1 MSFLEGSPSS
11 ICYTGCWRDRRAGA
25 ADENSPLRL
34 LFRKPDSV
42 WIGFCLF
49 ALIFLLTPTAATAQP
64 APQSPVPLPVPFNPI
79 VDNANVIDAETRQR
93 LESIYLNLKERANIE
108 YSVVTVQT
116 TGGTDMFDFSLA
128 IARGWG
134 IGLQEGDKASFLL
147 VVAIQ
152 DRKYYTQISRHLE
165 GELPDGVVGQI
176 QRERL
181 VPAFRQG
188 NYSKGIFD
196 TVQAYVATTASKRGF
211 TVEGI
216 DQRYAYEEPTR
227 QPESQPARNTITSV
241 CFIIFVIAFI
251 MFLASRRGRRGGG
264 GGGCLEALFWG
275 SVFSN
280 FNSGGSRWGSGSGWG
295 GGGFGGGGGGGGGGF
310 GGGFGGGGDFGG
322 GGAGGS
328 W

>member
-1 MSFLEGSPSS
+1 M
-11 ICYTGCWRDRRAGA
+11 R
-25 ADENSPLRL
+25 
-34 LFRKPDSV
+34 
-42 WIGFCLF
+42 IGFGLL
-49 ALIFLLTPTAATAQP
+49 ALIFFLLAFEVKAQP
-64 APQSPVPLPVPFNPI
+64 APESPVPLPVPFNPI

-108 YSVVTVQT
+108 YAVLTVPT
-116 TGGTDMFDFSLA
+116 TGDADIYDFSLA
-128 IARGWG
+128 VARGWG
-134 IGLQEGDKASFLL
+134 IGSKEGDRAGFLL

-152 DRKYYTQISRHLE
+152 DRKYFTQVSRHVE
-165 GELPDGVVGQI
+165 GDLPDGLIGQI

-181 VPAFRQG
+181 VPAFRQS

-196 TVQAYVATTASKRGF
+196 TIQAYVATLASNRGF

-216 DQRYAYEEPTR
+216 DQRYAYRERTEER
-227 QPESQPARNTITSV
+227 EQPAQLTLGTV
-241 CFIIFVIAFI
+241 CVGIIVIVFILI
-251 MFLASRRGRRGGG
+251 LLSSASRRAGRGRGGCG

-275 SVFSN
+275 SLFSN
-280 FNSGGSRWGSGSGWG
+280 LGGRSSSGWG
-295 GGGFGGGGGGGGGGF
+295 GGGGFGSGGFGGGGGGF